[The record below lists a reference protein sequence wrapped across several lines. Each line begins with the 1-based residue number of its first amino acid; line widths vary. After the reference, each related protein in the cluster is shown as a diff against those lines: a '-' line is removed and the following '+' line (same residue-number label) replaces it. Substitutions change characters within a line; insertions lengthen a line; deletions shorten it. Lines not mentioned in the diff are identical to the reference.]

1 MHSWQLQQAKAH
13 LSDLVRQA
21 AAGQPQEI
29 TVRGEPTVVILSI
42 VQYEQLTHPK
52 PSLVTFLRQ
61 SPLFGNEFEIIR
73 DKSPD
78 RDIDL

>member
-13 LSDLVRQA
+13 LSDLIKQA

-29 TVRGEPTVVILSI
+29 TVRGEPTVVILSTRQCERLI
-42 VQYEQLTHPK
+42 HPK
-52 PSLVTFLRQ
+52 PTLINFLRQ
-61 SPLFGNEFEIIR
+61 SPLFGNELEITR

-78 RDIDL
+78 FLIC